1 MYNISK
7 HLPSP
12 KRYNHNKQDDAKNRQ
27 GSSPTYV
34 IKKTMWKTGEGLG
47 RTLGL
52 KNMSVTDNNLPRWDC
67 VLETKLGTEYEWP
80 TQGLSVYPE
89 RHNCRNSGLVFE
101 PAETTQEHVGPSK
114 RYWRAWIQLCTHA
127 VVLTHDGTLNRMI
140 CKHRALIHGKSL
152 GCREVWWYS
161 GDVTGQDVD
170 TRYYSRPQAILT
182 NMSAPLWLN
191 HTCWFI
197 LSLFLQILRVDYLP
211 QGFSR
216 SWYPLRFS
224 RQRTGSNASFLSIQT
239 GCFSFV
245 RVASGE
251 V

>member
-1 MYNISK
+1 M
-7 HLPSP
+7 
-12 KRYNHNKQDDAKNRQ
+12 KNRRRAWSDTRPQ
-27 GSSPTYV
+27 KHVGNWSQPAQMGLCFGNQTRNRIWVTY
-34 IKKTMWKTGEGLG
+34 T
-47 RTLGL
+47 R
-52 KNMSVTDNNLPRWDC
+52 P
-67 VLETKLGTEYEWP
+67 
-80 TQGLSVYPE
+80 
-89 RHNCRNSGLVFE
+89 NCRNSGLVFE

-239 GCFSFV
+239 GCFYFV